1 VDLDCPQG
9 RGLDATYSD
18 DVSFNRAKAL
28 RTYQIEGFDRGN
40 AYPARTLACPFS
52 ASWTGQG
59 EAPTSGVCAFTTA
72 ADDGVWPFVG
82 GRRWPGSREVPVTD
96 ICGLFDTKRG
106 TLIWWR
112 IDQHCLQVIELSM
125 GH

>member
-1 VDLDCPQG
+1 VYLDCPQG
-9 RGLDATYSD
+9 RRLDATYSD
-18 DVSFNRAKAL
+18 DVSFNRAKKAL

-82 GRRWPGSREVPVTD
+82 GRQPIEIDVSGATDGFLRSRPR
-96 ICGLFDTKRG
+96 LA
-106 TLIWWR
+106 
-112 IDQHCLQVIELSM
+112 SA
-125 GH
+125 

>member
-1 VDLDCPQG
+1 MYLDCPQG

-40 AYPARTLACPFS
+40 GAPGPCTFS

-72 ADDGVWPFVG
+72 ADDGVWPFLG
-82 GRRWPGSREVPVTD
+82 GRQPIEIDVSGATDGFPRSRTRLAA
-96 ICGLFDTKRG
+96 G
-106 TLIWWR
+106 
-112 IDQHCLQVIELSM
+112 
-125 GH
+125 

>member
-1 VDLDCPQG
+1 VYLDCPQG
-9 RGLDATYSD
+9 RRLDATYSD
-18 DVSFNRAKAL
+18 DVSFNRIKVSC
-28 RTYQIEGFDRGN
+28 TYQIEGFDRGN
-40 AYPARTLACPFS
+40 GSPGPYTGPCTFS

-82 GRRWPGSREVPVTD
+82 GRRWPDSEEVPVTD

-112 IDQHCLQVIELSM
+112 IDQHC
-125 GH
+125 